1 MCGRYGLEAHYGTSL
16 GGVPLTESFTSW
28 NIAPTQQAPILLNR
42 RVTRTAQRQ
51 LPDAPRRP
59 GVHRLGV
66 STLDTSGT
74 YREIYRARW
83 GLIPDWHPWDEDPKP
98 PALTFNAR
106 SETLFE
112 KASYARPAVTGH
124 CAIPTSGYYEWGV
137 QGSTIT
143 ARGTV
148 KEHKIPQRIGPP
160 GQYLYLAGLYAWHK
174 INPVSAKALTGGGY
188 EPQTGQWLLTFTIL
202 TMASPRSYTG
212 QDGSPL
218 LRELGH
224 IHERMPLPLN
234 PAAVN
239 GQPSTLDV
247 WLGSGRVAGTPK
259 DSRMPTMGVSDLH
272 DARTALEQLQH
283 AAYPQAAQ
291 WRVQQVSSRIGNI
304 KNNDK
309 SVLEPDTNL
318 LTLLDSDTYAEHTTN
333 PEGAHALGTD

>member
-1 MCGRYGLEAHYGTSL
+1 MAT
-16 GGVPLTESFTSW
+16 T
-28 NIAPTQQAPILLNR
+28 N
-42 RVTRTAQRQ
+42 
-51 LPDAPRRP
+51 
-59 GVHRLGV
+59 
-66 STLDTSGT
+66 
-74 YREIYRARW
+74 
-83 GLIPDWHPWDEDPKP
+83 
-98 PALTFNAR
+98 
-106 SETLFE
+106 
-112 KASYARPAVTGH
+112 
-124 CAIPTSGYYEWGV
+124 GV
-137 QGSTIT
+137 QGSTVT
-143 ARGTV
+143 ARGTI

-247 WLGSGRVAGTPK
+247 WLGSGRVAGTPE

-291 WRVQQVSSRIGNI
+291 WRVRQVSSRIGNI

-333 PEGAHALGTD
+333 PEGTHALGTD